1 MRSRRA
7 HRCVCVGRVAG
18 HTWHSVPRLSQRSDS
33 RGVVDRLTQE
43 NTFPIFVAFAV
54 IVGSLILRQTVAS
67 FFIQAFRWLGRL
79 LCCCCAREQATVRRR
94 RGGRLCFCGDGNRGG
109 PDALL
114 LRPPFCDP
122 YEQVVSGRDAQER
135 RLSDFEAAQG
145 WRIVADRHR
154 RSRNV
159 RICTPGVASPAPSPD
174 ALPSPPPDDLS
185 TQLLSW
191 EVIQLHG
198 IASYDPLAN
207 PRYYEAVRALEA
219 ARLRVQGHG
228 DALGVGVRAR
238 MARVGRAASAR
249 ALLNRPHGAEGGR
262 GGAAAPALAPV
273 AADFGYD
280 YAYGYSE
287 QPFLALPPGALGL
300 PGMEFA
306 AAGYELGGP
315 WGGGDDASVP
325 RMQGSGAS
333 GFLPDRQVLH
343 PGSHDVPYA
352 AGPPPTNEELDRM
365 GGSSLGAGARP
376 VGLPAL
382 RGPSSARALMGPQ
395 LALHPPSPMHTPP
408 GSRPFQQHHQLQL
421 PAQPQQPEFV
431 NLNPMTHQQQQQQ
444 QTHYPGPPPVG
455 MSRMAAASYAHAPPI
470 VPAGPFRQHQQP
482 VLWHSPPPALPG
494 YVIGSASPVTMTNPI
509 GRRPGGDAG
518 SVGGARVIELPTL
531 SASR

>member
-1 MRSRRA
+1 MRSPS
-7 HRCVCVGRVAG
+7 
-18 HTWHSVPRLSQRSDS
+18 TPLPPLSQRSDS

-54 IVGSLILRQTVAS
+54 IVGSLILRRTVAS
-67 FFIQAFRWLGRL
+67 FIIQAFRWLGRL
-79 LCCCCAREQATVRRR
+79 LCCCCAREQAAVRRR
-94 RGGRLCFCGDGNRGG
+94 RGTAACCCGGDRIRGG
-109 PDALL
+109 LDALL
-114 LRPPFCDP
+114 LRPPFCEP

-145 WRIVADRHR
+145 WRIVADRRR
-154 RSRNV
+154 RSRHV
-159 RICTPGVASPAPSPD
+159 RICTPGVTSPAPSPD
-174 ALPSPPPDDLS
+174 ALLPSPLPPEDDLS

-249 ALLNRPHGAEGGR
+249 VLLNRPHGAEGGR
-262 GGAAAPALAPV
+262 GLGGAAAAAAPPPV

-315 WGGGDDASVP
+315 WGGGDDEP
-325 RMQGSGAS
+325 RMRASGAS
-333 GFLPDRQVLH
+333 GFLPGRQVLAPLTH
-343 PGSHDVPYA
+343 TA
-352 AGPPPTNEELDRM
+352 RTNEELDRM
-365 GGSSLGAGARP
+365 DPGAGAPP
-376 VGLPAL
+376 VGFSTL

-395 LALHPPSPMHTPP
+395 LVLHPPSPMHSPP
-408 GSRPFQQHHQLQL
+408 GSRPFHQQQQLQAQQH
-421 PAQPQQPEFV
+421 EFV
-431 NLNPMTHQQQQQQ
+431 NLNPMAQQQA
-444 QTHYPGPPPVG
+444 YPGYPLPVG
-455 MSRMAAASYAHAPPI
+455 MPRMAAASYAHAPPAAP
-470 VPAGPFRQHQQP
+470 VGPFRQP
-482 VLWHSPPPALPG
+482 VVWHSPPPALPG
-494 YVIGSASPVTMTNPI
+494 YVFGSASPVTMTNPI
-509 GRRPGGDAG
+509 GRRSGGDAG
-518 SVGGARVIELPTL
+518 GAGGVRMIELQALP
-531 SASR
+531 R